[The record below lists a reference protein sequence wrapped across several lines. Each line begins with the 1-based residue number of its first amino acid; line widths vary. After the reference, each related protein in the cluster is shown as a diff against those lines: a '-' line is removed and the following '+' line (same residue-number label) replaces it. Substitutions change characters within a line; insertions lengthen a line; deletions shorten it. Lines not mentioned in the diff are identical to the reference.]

1 MMLYVLE
8 ETLRKKFT
16 ENSWSRQLSLIPPP
30 KRMQPLSERQQKII
44 GMETRALKFGYRVV
58 RRIEKH
64 ELYPE
69 SPPI

>member
-8 ETLRKKFT
+8 ETLRKNLQKIPGPG
-16 ENSWSRQLSLIPPP
+16 RLSLIPTP

>member
-16 ENSWSRQLSLIPPP
+16 ENSWSRQLSLIPTPR
-30 KRMQPLSERQQKII
+30 RMQPLSERQQKMI

-58 RRIEKH
+58 RHIEKH

>member
-16 ENSWSRQLSLIPPP
+16 ENSWSRQLSLIPTP

-58 RRIEKH
+58 RRIEEH

-69 SPPI
+69 SPSI